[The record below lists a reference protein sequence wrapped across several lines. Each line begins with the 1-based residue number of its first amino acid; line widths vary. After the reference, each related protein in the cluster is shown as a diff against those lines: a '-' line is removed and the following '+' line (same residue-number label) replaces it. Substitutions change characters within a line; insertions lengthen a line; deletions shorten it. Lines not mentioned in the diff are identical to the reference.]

1 MTIDLTDDLRQIT
14 QAAKE
19 FRKNARQVKTQLT
32 EMELR
37 TAEVQLLVRAAQCF
51 TYAEENGSTLA
62 RDKSAELI
70 AIAKKLETM
79 RAEFTNG
86 VQS

>member
-1 MTIDLTDDLRQIT
+1 M
-14 QAAKE
+14 
-19 FRKNARQVKTQLT
+19 KTTLT

-37 TAEVQLLVRAAQCF
+37 TAEMQLLVRAAQCF
-51 TYAEENGSTLA
+51 DHAEKTGSTLA

-70 AIAKKLETM
+70 AIAEKLETM
-79 RAEFTNG
+79 RAEFTKG

>member
-1 MTIDLTDDLRQIT
+1 M
-14 QAAKE
+14 
-19 FRKNARQVKTQLT
+19 KTTLT

-37 TAEVQLLVRAAQCF
+37 TAEMQLLVRAAQCF
-51 TYAEENGSTLA
+51 DHAEKTGSTLA

-79 RAEFTNG
+79 RAELTSG
-86 VQS
+86 VQL